1 MFILIIAVGICSYYN
16 YLPSYKIIYI
26 YIPFRHF
33 AKTLD
38 PWDSWQLREKRK
50 ACAGVENVTGTRPWN
65 FRFAN
70 MLGLPMLENVR
81 NLRFANC
88 FPFQCLPS
96 IEPSCVSMEHAVY
109 LPWNFG
115 YSDHC

>member
-1 MFILIIAVGICSYYN
+1 MFILQLFAFIKN
-16 YLPSYKIIYI
+16 H
-26 YIPFRHF
+26 IPFRHF

-50 ACAGVENVTGTRPWN
+50 ACAGVENVRGTDCWSRPWN

-88 FPFQCLPS
+88 FAFQCLPS
-96 IEPSCVSMEHAVY
+96 IEPS
-109 LPWNFG
+109 
-115 YSDHC
+115 